1 MKALCF
7 DTFGGPDVLYYG
19 DVPAPTAPD
28 RGEVLVRTRA
38 IGLNFADVY
47 RRQGHYH
54 LLGQPP
60 FIAGYEGSGTIEAVG
75 DAVPVLKVGD
85 RVAFADVP
93 FANAELVAA
102 PADKIIPLPA
112 TISFELGAA
121 LLLQGLT
128 AHYLSH
134 DSYPVK
140 PGDVVAVHAVAGGV
154 GQLLTQLVR
163 QRGGRVLGLTSSPE
177 KAEVA
182 RQLGAEAVFLYAD
195 DWVSQLR
202 AHTAGGGPD
211 AIYDSVGS
219 TLPQSLEAV
228 KTRGT
233 VVFYGMAGG
242 SPAPVDPRYLMD
254 ASKTLTGGDLWNY
267 LDSAQERQHRATVL
281 FELVAA
287 GQLQVHIARQFALA
301 DGAAA
306 HRYLESR
313 QSTGK
318 VLLIP

>member
-7 DTFGGPDVLYYG
+7 DAFGGPEVLYYAE
-19 DVPAPTAPD
+19 VPDPAAPGP
-28 RGEVLVRTRA
+28 GEVLVRTRA
-38 IGLNFADVY
+38 IGLNYADVY

-60 FIAGYEGSGTIEAVG
+60 YLAGYEAAGVVEAVG
-75 DAVPVLKVGD
+75 AGVAGFAPGD

-93 FANAELVAA
+93 FANAELVLA
-102 PADKIIPLPA
+102 PAEKLLALPA
-112 TISFELGAA
+112 GVSFELGAA

-134 DSYPVK
+134 DSYPVQ

-154 GQLLTQLVR
+154 GQLLTQLIR

-177 KAEVA
+177 KAATA
-182 RQLGAEAVFLYAD
+182 RELGAEAVFLYSD
-195 DWVSQLR
+195 DWVGQLR
-202 AHTAGGGPD
+202 AHTHGQGPD
-211 AIYDSVGS
+211 AVYDSVGS
-219 TLPQSLEAV
+219 TLAQSLEAV

-242 SPAPVDPRYLMD
+242 DPAPVDPRQLMD

-267 LDSAQERQHRATVL
+267 LDSGGERQRRAAAL
-281 FELVAA
+281 FGLVAA
-287 GQLQVHIARQFALA
+287 GELRVHIARQFALA
-301 DGAAA
+301 EGAAA

-313 QSTGK
+313 QSAGK
-318 VLLIP
+318 ILLIP